1 VIAREKDFGMNDIQ
15 FTCVTHLGPVLH
27 AGDLVLGYDLTNTN
41 FNIDEA
47 GEKSFQKIA
56 KNIPD
61 VVLVRKV
68 RKKSILF
75 ISFLIVILVFF
86 CFQCYERKGD
96 RKWTLKN
103 LKTTAKNFEDEE
115 ENEVD
120 AKKQDEYDA
129 DREDFMQQLESD
141 REMRSHMNLYKKKL
155 NLLKKSGATAGA
167 STAMETVAEGA
178 DGEENGD
185 EDDDAE
191 ESDEE
196 EIQLDELLDDMTLS
210 MNLLGGL
217 DQEGGAAENAN
228 KEIKVLSEDELKH
241 ITLLEE
247 QPSPV
252 PSTNNFDSSPF
263 EGKAFKFV

>member
-1 VIAREKDFGMNDIQ
+1 
-15 FTCVTHLGPVLH
+15 
-27 AGDLVLGYDLTNTN
+27 
-41 FNIDEA
+41 
-47 GEKSFQKIA
+47 
-56 KNIPD
+56 
-61 VVLVRKV
+61 
-68 RKKSILF
+68 
-75 ISFLIVILVFF
+75 
-86 CFQCYERKGD
+86 
-96 RKWTLKN
+96 LKN
-103 LKTTAKNFEDEE
+103 LKSTAKNYEDEE
-115 ENEVD
+115 ETEIDV
-120 AKKQDEYDA
+120 KKQDEYDA

-155 NLLKKSGATAGA
+155 NLLKKSGAAAA

-185 EDDDAE
+185 EDEGE

-217 DQEGGAAENAN
+217 DQEGAAENAN
-228 KEIKVLSEDELKH
+228 KEIKVLSEDELQH

-247 QPSPV
+247 QTSPI

-263 EGKAFKFV
+263 EGKTFKFV